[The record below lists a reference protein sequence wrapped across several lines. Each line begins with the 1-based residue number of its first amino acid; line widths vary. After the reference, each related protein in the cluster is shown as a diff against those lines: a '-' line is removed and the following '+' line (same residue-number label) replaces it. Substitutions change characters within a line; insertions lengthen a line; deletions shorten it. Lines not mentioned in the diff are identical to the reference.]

1 MAAGQGRSRKKR
13 KERGRKRKEEGE
25 RERERGGDGCNVT
38 FDATGEMR
46 ERESWGLGI
55 EEGGRTAT
63 WVGIISC
70 ILFILPE
77 ILATW
82 QYVEL
87 KQEVKLTK

>member
-1 MAAGQGRSRKKR
+1 MVAGQGPKPKEEEGKGKKA
-13 KERGRKRKEEGE
+13 KGRGRE

-77 ILATW
+77 ILETW
-82 QYVEL
+82 Q
-87 KQEVKLTK
+87 

>member
-1 MAAGQGRSRKKR
+1 MAAGQGPKP
-13 KERGRKRKEEGE
+13 KEEEGKGKKAKGRE
-25 RERERGGDGCNVT
+25 RERERGGGRGDGCNVT

-77 ILATW
+77 ILETW
-82 QYVEL
+82 Q
-87 KQEVKLTK
+87 